1 MLMVSDSDSIRK
13 MMMIVIVESA
23 RDNNNT
29 QEHTTALTYVNLKAG
44 ISMEVCMY
52 DKVGRP
58 VHV

>member
-1 MLMVSDSDSIRK
+1 MRANK
-13 MMMIVIVESA
+13 H
-23 RDNNNT
+23 T

-58 VHV
+58 VHVIIRVVSVPSVQLVARA

>member
-1 MLMVSDSDSIRK
+1 MYLLLV
-13 MMMIVIVESA
+13 IVISVLGVLRA
-23 RDNNNT
+23 